1 MYDGGSVTYVD
12 GRYWVALTATEATG
26 RYNRSAFI
34 FEIDEVGGVRSEMT
48 VQRPLWQDYPSAL
61 YRAYVFKSIHG
72 ERVDAP
78 FTLASLTSP
87 SATLQPGR
95 RVARESMPPSMTR
108 PFADC

>member
-1 MYDGGSVTYVD
+1 MVAHRDLFVYDGGSVTYVD

-78 FTLASLTSP
+78 FTASPAVAGKRQCRARAP
-87 SATLQPGR
+87 S
-95 RVARESMPPSMTR
+95 
-108 PFADC
+108 C